1 MRFPMLDCTEHKPK
15 NRSYFRLGLKKE
27 EWTPI
32 ILALAAYLM
41 TMGIGFLIY
50 PR

>member
-1 MRFPMLDCTEHKPK
+1 MMECTEHKPR
-15 NRSYFRLGLKKE
+15 NRTYFSIRLQKE

-32 ILALAAYLM
+32 VLALAAYLM
-41 TMGIGFLIY
+41 TMGIGSLIY